1 MSYLQRCL
9 QQICKYDTQNIIVKN
24 NIILLLLEIIPP
36 NNMTTFPILVLT
48 NRMERK
54 IYLSWRFC
62 VLEASQKPA
71 HSTINQPSIFRDG
84 RRDRGE
90 VNHRNQVNTDI
101 PSLTDRGTVDYSCI
115 NHTDNPLQLSLPQQT
130 EKIAP
135 DQGVLE
141 EFTARTVYIY
151 CKSQQPSQEAS
162 YLLYKV
168 QKCGLFQD
176 FFCVGAGYGRLLQYR
191 FFIYIA
197 SLNNY
202 TKNSL
207 DLSLSQRKELGIL
220 TDENLFRIRV

>member
-130 EKIAP
+130 EKNC
-135 DQGVLE
+135 
-141 EFTARTVYIY
+141 ARSGCVRRIYREDCVYI
-151 CKSQQPSQEAS
+151 
-162 YLLYKV
+162 
-168 QKCGLFQD
+168 
-176 FFCVGAGYGRLLQYR
+176 LQVPTTISR
-191 FFIYIA
+191 SF
-197 SLNNY
+197 
-202 TKNSL
+202 
-207 DLSLSQRKELGIL
+207 LSPL
-220 TDENLFRIRV
+220 